1 MKRTAMGI
9 LLCLSAYVVH
19 AQYCYSTPGNTSTYG
34 SNNTWIGYVYNNTN
48 LTDYRGYVYEG
59 SSSSPNFDE
68 DFGGPTVNYSTYY
81 CYAYT
86 ETFSVRYRLKRSFTN
101 GYYQITVGGDD
112 GYRLS
117 VDGGDTWL
125 IDEWTEHSYQETTVL
140 VHLSG
145 TTKLVLDY
153 YDNSNDNRV
162 SFNISTA
169 CSGSEN
175 TATYGSGNNWRG
187 YVYSGTDLSMYRG
200 MVSQPGSSNPSFT
213 QNFGGANTTFST
225 SSCSM
230 TTENF
235 SVRYRLSYN
244 FPYGQYTF
252 IVGGDDGYRLSLD
265 GGATWVI
272 NNWSDH
278 SFESTTYT
286 NYLSGTK
293 DMVLDY
299 YENSGDNQLS
309 FSLQAGAP
317 LPIHLVDFDARERN
331 GKGDLNWTITPDS
344 NPDVFQ
350 LERSSDGNH
359 FTTFATVAGNTGT
372 NGNGLINFQLTDNNP
387 YPGKTYYRLK
397 MIDTNGIVTYSKIV
411 VVTAGEV
418 ALQEISIFPTS
429 YTGTSTF
436 LKTGTSLTQ
445 AEISVYN
452 TSGQRIQRLSLGKVE
467 KGQTIPFDALPRQAS
482 HGLYVVQVTDN
493 GQLIGSQK
501 IIY

>member
-9 LLCLSAYVVH
+9 LLCLSAYVIH

-34 SNNTWIGYVYNNTN
+34 TNNTWIGYVYNNTN
-48 LTDYRGYVYEG
+48 LSGYRGYVYEG
-59 SSSSPNFDE
+59 SSTSPNFDE
-68 DFGGPTVNYSTYY
+68 NFGGAAVNYSTYY

-86 ETFSVRYRLKRSFTN
+86 EGFSVRYRLKKSFTN

-125 IDEWTEHSYQETTVL
+125 IDEWNDHSYMETTVV

-153 YDNSNDNRV
+153 YDNTADNRV
-162 SFNISTA
+162 SFNISTS
-169 CSGSEN
+169 CGGTEN
-175 TATYGSGNNWRG
+175 TATSGTGNTWRG
-187 YVYSGTDLSMYRG
+187 YVYSGMNLDVYRG
-200 MVSQPGSSNPSFT
+200 MVSQPGGSNPSFT
-213 QNFGGANTTFST
+213 QNFGGATANLST
-225 SSCSM
+225 SSCSV
-230 TTENF
+230 TTEDF
-235 SVRYRLSYN
+235 SVRYRLTYN
-244 FPYGQYTF
+244 FPAGQYTF
-252 IVGGDDGYRLSLD
+252 IVGGDDGYRFSLD

-286 NYLSGTK
+286 NIISGSH

-317 LPIHLVDFDARERN
+317 LPIHLVDFSGRERT
-331 GKGDLNWTITPDS
+331 GKADLEWNITPDS

-350 LERSSDGNH
+350 LERSSDGSH
-359 FTTFATVAGNTGT
+359 FTTFATVPGNSGT
-372 NGNGLINFQLTDNNP
+372 AASGLVNFKLTDNNP

-397 MIDTNGIVTYSKIV
+397 MIDTNGITTYSKIIMII
-411 VVTAGEV
+411 TTDLGQQD
-418 ALQEISIFPTS
+418 LRIFPTA
-429 YTGTSTF
+429 YTGGSTYI
-436 LKTGTSLTQ
+436 KTGTTLTE
-445 AEISVYN
+445 ASVTVFN
-452 TSGQRIQRLSLGKVE
+452 T
-467 KGQTIPFDALPRQAS
+467 
-482 HGLYVVQVTDN
+482 N
-493 GQLIGSQK
+493 GQNNARSKTGECANM
-501 IIY
+501 